1 MLFLRPTQNNT
12 KTMKRLIML
21 SAVLLLQYACTSS
34 PQTETEKAL
43 LFQKSL
49 NKEFA
54 NKETS
59 PLVPDAVKKFV
70 SLDFFPVN
78 ERFII
83 EAQFMRT
90 PDEVPFE
97 MPTTTERKPI
107 YVKYGEATFTLNG
120 KPQRLDLF
128 QDVNLRNQEEY
139 KNHLFLPFTDL
150 TSGVSTYGGGRYI
163 DLEIPEGETI
173 TLNFNLAYN
182 PYCAYNP
189 KFSCP
194 IPPPQNDINAEI
206 NAGIKDYKY

>member
-1 MLFLRPTQNNT
+1 
-12 KTMKRLIML
+12 MKRLIL
-21 SAVLLLQYACTSS
+21 LGAVILLQFACTA
-34 PQTETEKAL
+34 PKTEKDKAL
-43 LFQKSL
+43 FFQKSL
-49 NKEFA
+49 DKEFS

-59 PLVPDAVKKFV
+59 PLVSDALKRFKG
-70 SLDFFPVN
+70 LDFFPVN

-83 EAQFMRT
+83 EAQFSRT

-107 YVKYGEATFTLNG
+107 YIKYGTATFTLNG
-120 KPQRLDLF
+120 KQQTLALF
-128 QDVNLRNQEEY
+128 QDINLRNQKEY

-173 TLNFNLAYN
+173 ILNFNLAYN
-182 PYCAYNP
+182 PYCVYNP

-194 IPPPQNDINAEI
+194 IPPEQNYINAEI
-206 NAGIKDYKY
+206 NAGIKDYKLEKSK